1 MKRILFL
8 CISVLLFGV
17 IPVIGQQIPDD
28 VPKKAAKAFEKA
40 YDLQKQGN
48 IPDAFKEY
56 DKALKRYPDFTLARI
71 YKASLHYRLKEYELA
86 AQNFKLVTEGEQSFP
101 PKVYLTLGII
111 QYKLDQYDESIRS
124 LKFFLQSGSKNQ
136 DLIDKARKHL
146 TYAEFAAEAVRNQH
160 DIGLKRLGE
169 GINTQHSEYMPSV
182 TADGKRMIYSRR
194 VQGYELLF
202 ESVKVDGI
210 WQEGKPIDRINEV
223 FEGGAHSVSA
233 DGRYLVFTCCDR
245 RHGFGSCDLF
255 YSAYRRGQ
263 WTKPRNMGRPINSS
277 AWDAQPALAD
287 NGKTLYFSSNRV
299 GTIGGKDLWMSR
311 RKPDGSW
318 SKPINLGPDIN
329 TDKSEKTP
337 FMHFDQKTLY
347 FMSNGHPGMGDFD
360 LFKTTKIGDTE
371 WTEPINLGY
380 PLNTKFQEGTLILD
394 LSGEKGYFTSDRHHE
409 KALRKED
416 FSAVET
422 DIYQV
427 TLPPELRPSPATYLE
442 VWVLDEETR
451 SPLAAE
457 IKIHDNR
464 SEQSRVHVRTQE
476 DGYQLVCLPIGED
489 YGIQIYKPGYDF
501 YSERMAL
508 EEVRLSTDPIKVE
521 ILLRKAENIVEEEPI
536 VLKNILFETGS
547 AVLKAEAKVELDFLV
562 NWLNEHPDKSVEI
575 RGHTDNVGDESSNL
589 SLSQERAQAV
599 VAVLTENGIS
609 SRRLSA
615 IGYGESQPLTENDSP
630 EGRAQNRRTEMVI
643 KK

>member
-1 MKRILFL
+1 MLL
-8 CISVLLFGV
+8 LLGLSSVY
-17 IPVIGQQIPDD
+17 GQKIPDD
-28 VPKKAAKAFEKA
+28 VPKKAARAFEKA
-40 YDLQKQGN
+40 YTLQKEGD
-48 IPDAFKEY
+48 IPSALKEY
-56 DKALKRYPDFTLARI
+56 EKALDRYPDFVLARI
-71 YKASLHYRLKEYELA
+71 YKASLHYRLKEYQVA
-86 AQNFKLVTEGEQSFP
+86 ADQFTQVTQSSQPFP

-111 QYKLDQYDESIRS
+111 QYKLDQYDSSVVSLETFLESGI
-124 LKFFLQSGSKNQ
+124 KNK
-136 DLIDKARKHL
+136 DLIDKAKKHL
-146 TYAEFAAEAVRNQH
+146 QHAEFAAEAVKNEFEVELR
-160 DIGLKRLGE
+160 RLGE
-169 GINTQHSEYMPSV
+169 GINTEYSEYMPSV
-182 TADGKRMIYSRR
+182 TADGQRMIYSRR
-194 VQGYELLF
+194 VQGHELLF
-202 ESVKVDGI
+202 ESTLVDGV
-210 WQEGKPIDRINEV
+210 WEEGRPIDRINEV

-233 DGRYLVFTCCDR
+233 DGRLLVFTCCDR

-299 GTIGGKDLWMSR
+299 GTLGGKDLWVSR

-329 TDKSEKTP
+329 TAKSEKTP

-347 FMSNGHPGMGDFD
+347 FMSNGHQGMGDFD
-360 LFKTTKIGDTE
+360 LFKTTKMSDTE
-371 WTEPINLGY
+371 WAAPLNMGY

-409 KALRKED
+409 KSLRKEE

-422 DIYQV
+422 DIYSV
-427 TLPPELRPSPATYLE
+427 KLPPELRPSPATYLE
-442 VWVLDEETR
+442 VWVKDEQTKE
-451 SPLAAE
+451 PLSAE
-457 IKIHDNR
+457 IGIQDNAT
-464 SEQSRVHVRTQE
+464 ENSRLQVSTQD

-489 YGIQIYKPGYDF
+489 YAIQIYKEGYDF

-508 EEVRLSTDPIKVE
+508 EEVRLATDPIKVE
-521 ILLRKAENIVEEEPI
+521 IFLRKTENIQDEQPI

-547 AVLKAEAKVELDFLV
+547 AILKSEARTELEFLV
-562 NWLNEHPDKSVEI
+562 NWLNENPEKNVEI
-575 RGHTDNVGDESSNL
+575 RGHTDNVGDEGSNL
-589 SLSQERAQAV
+589 ALSQERAQAV
-599 VAVLTENGIS
+599 VHVLRENGIS
-609 SRRLSA
+609 SQRLSA
-615 IGYGESQPLTENDSP
+615 TGYGESQPITENDSP